1 MPLIEKNIAKRIERL
16 RMSKKANINGESKY
30 LSREQL
36 AELLHL
42 TNGQYDIRSTGNIPF
57 SIKSLNTISKVYDA
71 DVNFILFGGIK

>member
-42 TNGQYDIRSTGNIPF
+42 TNEQYDIRSTGKIPF
-57 SIKSLNTISKVYDA
+57 SIKSLNTISKVYDV

>member
-1 MPLIEKNIAKRIERL
+1 MPLIEKNIAKRVERL

-36 AELLHL
+36 AELLYL
-42 TNGQYDIRSTGNIPF
+42 TNEQYDIRSTGKIPF
-57 SIKSLNTISKVYDA
+57 SVKSLNTISKVYDA

>member
-1 MPLIEKNIAKRIERL
+1 MPLIEKNIAKRVERL

-42 TNGQYDIRSTGNIPF
+42 TNEQYDIRSTGKIPF

>member
-1 MPLIEKNIAKRIERL
+1 MPLIEKNIAKRVERL

-36 AELLHL
+36 AKLLHL
-42 TNGQYDIRSTGNIPF
+42 TNEQYDIRSTGKIPF
-57 SIKSLNTISKVYDA
+57 SVKSLNTISNFYDA